1 MSYVAFQYAEAL
13 FSLALEEK
21 QVDQVLSNFEAF
33 VDAQDED
40 ISKFLNHPK
49 VSKKAKKEVVGKV
62 ITDSLFKNFVFVLID
77 NSRIEY
83 LDDCLSE
90 FKVINDNQNKVMNA
104 VVYSKEL
111 LPISDLNKL
120 KNNLGMKHNRKVRI
134 ENIVEPNIIGG
145 LRIEYEGN
153 VLDETINNYLET
165 LKNNLTK

>member
-13 FSLALEEK
+13 FALAVEEK
-21 QVDQVLSNFEAF
+21 QVNDVLSSFEAF
-33 VDAQDED
+33 VEAQDED
-40 ISKFLNHPK
+40 IEKFLSHPK
-49 VSKKAKKEVVGKV
+49 VTKKDKKEVVGNA
-62 ITDSLFKNFVFVLID
+62 ISNSLFKNFVFVLID

-120 KNNLGMKHNRKVRI
+120 KNNLGMKHNRKVLI
-134 ENIVEPNIIGG
+134 ENIVEESIIGG
-145 LRIEYEGN
+145 LRIEFEGQI
-153 VLDETINNYLET
+153 LDETINSYLIE
-165 LKNNLTK
+165 LKNNLMK